1 MQLVNSRLVLINKQI
16 KNIEVI
22 RDIEKVSN
30 VTSYDLVELYH
41 LAQEIAENKKDIDIV
56 AQAILEAKPAPIT
69 DEQREVITL
78 VRKLFTD
85 SSHRYKLMLQAAQNI
100 HIDKNLV
107 DNLQK
112 GQQLSAL

>member
-1 MQLVNSRLVLINKQI
+1 MQLVNSRLVLVNRQI
-16 KNIEVI
+16 KNIEMI
-22 RDIEKVSN
+22 RNIEKSGDI
-30 VTSYDLVELYH
+30 TSYDLVDLHH
-41 LAQEIAENKKDIDIV
+41 LAREIAENKRSIDIV
-56 AQAILEAKPAPIT
+56 AQVMSEVRPASIT
-69 DEQREVITL
+69 DEQREIITL
-78 VRKLFTD
+78 IRKLFTD